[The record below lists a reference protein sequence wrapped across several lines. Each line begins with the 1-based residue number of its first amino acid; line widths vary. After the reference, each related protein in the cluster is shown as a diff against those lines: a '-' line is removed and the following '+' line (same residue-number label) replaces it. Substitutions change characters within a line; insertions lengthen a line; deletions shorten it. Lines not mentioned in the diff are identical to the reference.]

1 MNVARLMEI
10 FHQAGLN
17 VRLGTLDEAIKTPT
31 EIPLPDGSA
40 LTVEPLVRN
49 RGRLGLK
56 DFDPC
61 TILLNNDLSA
71 GIPRVLEHLHEQYV
85 LPPLH
90 VHQVERIAGVLLG
103 DEEQVLRLG
112 ADLLDRRHRRLDA

>member
-1 MNVARLMEI
+1 MEI

-17 VRLGTLDEAIKTPT
+17 VSPRLARRERSPRRRRCR
-31 EIPLPDGSA
+31 LPDGSA
-40 LTVEPLVRN
+40 LTVEPLVRT

-71 GIPRVLEHLHEQYV
+71 GIPKVLENLHEQYL

-90 VHQVERIAGVLLG
+90 AGWAVRQEDESLRRI
-103 DEEQVLRLG
+103 
-112 ADLLDRRHRRLDA
+112 